1 MTAGLPRTLARSPA
15 PKHIDYAVLRAEVS
29 IRWILDRIHFTPFSV
44 NGDQW
49 RGPCPLPDHGRHN
62 DREQTFSVNVRRD
75 IYQCFRCKSAGNQI
89 DLWAALMQLRCQ
101 DAARD
106 LYQSFH
112 GIPVTLQIRNPKIRR
127 SRTTPP
133 ATPGT

>member
-1 MTAGLPRTLARSPA
+1 M
-15 PKHIDYAVLRAEVS
+15 LRAEVS

-44 NGDQW
+44 NGHQW

-62 DREQTFSVNVRRD
+62 DREQTFSVNVQRD

-106 LYQSFH
+106 LYQRFH
-112 GIPVTLQIRNPKIRR
+112 GTPVTPQTRNLKIRL